1 MATTTITYEISPR
14 AEKWIR
20 ISAVFVMLLVATASL
35 ILSFDGLRTLAITAH
50 VPEKLAWLFPLA
62 VDSTIL
68 MGSLAVLR
76 MHLGGQ
82 KAALGWGT
90 VFFGTALSIAGNVI
104 SVKDAGM
111 IAMAL
116 HSVPPVLIAISLE
129 LLMSLLRVNIK
140 KTHKVID
147 EDTLESETTVP
158 APPVLSPAIVQ
169 ELPVLLEPVQ
179 VSPLASEHSTPTV
192 PVQEALPVIQET
204 VLQTPEISVETVES
218 VATQPIVQED
228 PVNLL
233 LPVAPIDIASIP
245 VEEPIEKF
253 VSPIF
258 ESLSEETTANNE
270 PAVIEVPD
278 IVAPDKT
285 AIKAASDANVE
296 TYKQIISKLTE
307 NASRAK
313 KLAAILR
320 THPDAKIP
328 DLKKAI
334 GDPANTSYV
343 ADIKRVREF
352 LAKKA

>member
-1 MATTTITYEISPR
+1 MATTTITYEISPK

-20 ISAVFVMLLVATASL
+20 ISAVLVMLLVATASL
-35 ILSFDGLRTLAITAH
+35 ILSFDGLRKLAIAAH
-50 VPEKLAWLFPLA
+50 VPEELAFLFPLA

-116 HSVPPVLIAISLE
+116 HSVPPVLIAVSLE

-140 KTHKVID
+140 KTHIVS
-147 EDTLESETTVP
+147 ESDTPEPQTTLPVP
-158 APPVLSPAIVQ
+158 A
-169 ELPVLLEPVQ
+169 
-179 VSPLASEHSTPTV
+179 TPTV
-192 PVQEALPVIQET
+192 AVVESVQQSAPILAAPVIQEAVVVAPINVPSVIT
-204 VLQTPEISVETVES
+204 EPVITPPVVLVPDEPVIAEE
-218 VATQPIVQED
+218 

-233 LPVAPIDIASIP
+233 LPVAPLDIASIP
-245 VEEPIEKF
+245 VEDEPDEF

-258 ESLSEETTANNE
+258 NSLAEETDIEKKQPVNQVEANI
-270 PAVIEVPD
+270 PTVS
-278 IVAPDKT
+278 PDKAT
-285 AIKAASDANVE
+285 AKTASDANIE
-296 TYKQIISKLTE
+296 AYKKIISKLSE
-307 NASRAK
+307 NSSRAK
-313 KLAAILR
+313 KMAAVLHQ
-320 THPDAKIP
+320 HPDAKINE
-328 DLKKAI
+328 LKKAI
-334 GDPANTSYV
+334 GDPANTSYT
-343 ADIKRVREF
+343 ADMKRVKEF